1 MDSGVEKPAPIYRT
15 AIHNCGNF
23 MLECREQWRGAT
35 AHVRTRV
42 CPNGETRVS
51 APSRPYP
58 IHERGISPVDGTG
71 GNSVI
76 VGVPRE
82 VKDRENRVSLTP
94 AGASEYV
101 RHGHTVLV
109 ETTAGEGSG
118 FADDEYAAAGARI
131 APNHEDVFANADM
144 IVKVKEPVPSE
155 YDLLR
160 EDQILFT
167 YLHLANDEPLTR
179 SLMERKVQAVAYET
193 VQLPT
198 GPLPLLQ
205 PMSEVA
211 GRMSVQVGAHY
222 LEKTNGGRG
231 VLLGGV
237 PGVPEANVV
246 IIGGGIV
253 GTNAAQVALGMGA
266 NVTILD
272 MNIDRLRYLDQVLHG
287 RVHTLGSNSHTI
299 AEAVAEA
306 DLVIGSVLIPG
317 KRAPKL
323 VTADM
328 VEAMRP
334 GAVMV
339 DVAIDQGGC
348 FETSRPTTHSD
359 PVFTVNGV
367 VHYCVT
373 NMPGALPRT
382 GTLGLANVTLP
393 YGLALADNGL
403 VAAVNRDPA
412 LGKGVNVLGG
422 QVTHAGVAEAFGIDH
437 VSLDTVLASIAA

>member
-1 MDSGVEKPAPIYRT
+1 
-15 AIHNCGNF
+15 
-23 MLECREQWRGAT
+23 
-35 AHVRTRV
+35 
-42 CPNGETRVS
+42 
-51 APSRPYP
+51 
-58 IHERGISPVDGTG
+58 
-71 GNSVI
+71 
-76 VGVPRE
+76 
-82 VKDRENRVSLTP
+82 
-94 AGASEYV
+94 
-101 RHGHTVLV
+101 VLV
-109 ETTAGEGSG
+109 ETSAGDGSG
-118 FADDEYAAAGARI
+118 FVDDEYAAAGAEI
-131 APNHEDVFANADM
+131 ASTHEDVFARADM
-144 IVKVKEPVPSE
+144 IVKVKEPVASE
-155 YDLLR
+155 YELLR
-160 EDQILFT
+160 ENQLLFT

-179 SLMERKVQAVAYET
+179 ALMDRKVQAVAYET
-193 VQLPT
+193 VQLST

-222 LEKTNGGRG
+222 LEKTQGGRG

-237 PGVPEANVV
+237 PGVPESNVV
-246 IIGGGIV
+246 VVGGGIV
-253 GTNAAQVALGMGA
+253 GTNAAQMALGLGA

-272 MNIDRLRYLDQVLHG
+272 MNIDRLRFLDQVLHG

-299 AEAVAEA
+299 ADAVAGA

-323 VTADM
+323 VTAEM

-359 PVFTVNGV
+359 PVFLVNGV

-373 NMPGALPRT
+373 NMPGAVPRT
-382 GTLGLANVTLP
+382 STLGLANVTLP
-393 YGLALADNGL
+393 YGLALADHGL
-403 VAAVNRDPA
+403 VAAVKRDPA

-422 QVTHAGVAEAFGIDH
+422 QVTYAGVAEAFGIEYFP
-437 VSLDTVLASIAA
+437 LDTALTSLAAIAA